1 MTQTNY
7 LRTLMVRFPVALLVV
22 AAVAIP
28 ALAGPALA
36 GDLDLTFNG
45 DGKVTTNFGSRSDQ
59 GAGVAIQPADGKIV
73 VAGFS
78 DNGTSEEFA
87 VVRYNADGTL
97 DTGFDTDGITTTDF
111 GGGGGAGDEAL
122 GVAIQPDGKI
132 VAAGYSYNGASEEFA
147 VARYEETSAGIV
159 GPMIRKMKPTPNST
173 TKDVTPTIRARI
185 TDAQT
190 NLHKSDIQLYL
201 DGSQKTK
208 FQYDASTDRLS
219 YTSNKLSKGTH
230 TVKIVATN
238 NVQGTS
244 TTETFSFVRK

>member
-1 MTQTNY
+1 MRPKEIKFLTPEERNQEDDANQLLEDSTA
-7 LRTLMVRFPVALLVV
+7 RFPVALSVV

-45 DGKVTTNFGSRSDQ
+45 DGKVTTNFGSAPTRPRRGD
-59 GAGVAIQPADGKIV
+59 PALRQD
-73 VAGFS
+73 
-78 DNGTSEEFA
+78 
-87 VVRYNADGTL
+87 R
-97 DTGFDTDGITTTDF
+97 
-111 GGGGGAGDEAL
+111 GGGLLLQRRQRRVRRGPLRGNLGGDRRPDDPQDQADAELDHQGRYAYYTGQDYGRPDQLAQERHTAL
-122 GVAIQPDGKI
+122 P
-132 VAAGYSYNGASEEFA
+132 
-147 VARYEETSAGIV
+147 
-159 GPMIRKMKPTPNST
+159 
-173 TKDVTPTIRARI
+173 
-185 TDAQT
+185 
-190 NLHKSDIQLYL
+190 